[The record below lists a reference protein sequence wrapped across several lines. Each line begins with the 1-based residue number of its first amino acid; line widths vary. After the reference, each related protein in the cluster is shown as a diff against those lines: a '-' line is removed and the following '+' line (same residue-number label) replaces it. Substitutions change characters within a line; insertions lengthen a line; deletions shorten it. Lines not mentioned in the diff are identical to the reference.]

1 MSVKKLFDLAGKVAL
16 ITGGS
21 RGLGLQMA
29 QALGEMGAKVAITAR
44 KADELKVAEALLKGQ
59 GVEVLTVTNDLSKF
73 EQIPGMVDAV
83 LAKFGTIDILVNNAG
98 ATWGAP
104 AEDYPTEAWNKVMNL
119 NINAMFFLSRE
130 VGKRCFIPK
139 QAGKIINIASV
150 AGLSGSPQG
159 MATIAYNTSKGAAV
173 NFTRTLAAEWGR
185 YNINVNAICPGFFPS
200 KMSQGLLD
208 QIGDHIVA
216 VTPLR
221 RLGGDEDLMGTV
233 VFLASEA
240 SRHITGQT
248 IAVDGGACISK

>member
-1 MSVKKLFDLAGKVAL
+1 MSVRNLFDLSGKVAL

-21 RGLGLQMA
+21 RGLGQQMA
-29 QALGEMGAKVAITAR
+29 QALGEMGAKLAITAR
-44 KADELKVAEALLKGQ
+44 KADELKEAQANLEAKGL
-59 GVEVLTVTNDLSKF
+59 EVFTVTNDLSKF

-104 AEDYPTEAWNKVMNL
+104 AEDYPDEAWNKVMNL

-139 QAGKIINIASV
+139 RSGKIINIASV

-159 MATIAYNTSKGAAV
+159 MYTLAYNTSKGAAV

-208 QIGDHIVA
+208 QIGEHIVS
-216 VTPLR
+216 VTPLH

-240 SRHITGQT
+240 SRHITGQY